1 MKRFFLA
8 LSVCMMLTC
17 ITFENANARENML
30 GLRASFS
37 DTVKKAT
44 SAVVNIYTEKE
55 VVSRSLNPF
64 FDDPFFNQFFNQG
77 LSGRMKKRIER
88 SLGSGVVVTNDG
100 YLVTNY
106 HVVKDA
112 TSVRVVFH
120 DRTEMAAEFIAADK
134 NSDIAIMKI
143 ILEDER
149 DQAEFK
155 YVDFADSDSIEVG
168 DVVLAMGNPF
178 GVGQSVTMGIVSAL
192 GRSNLGT
199 GHYENYIQTD
209 AAINPGNSG
218 GALLD
223 SEGKLV
229 GINTAIYSKTGGSQ
243 GVGFAIPANA
253 VRVSLNSV
261 LTTGKITR
269 PWFGA
274 AGQDVTDDLAV
285 QLELSRPYGVLVNE
299 IVPGSPAETANLEI
313 GDIILSFDGK
323 EVDNMSVLNARIASS
338 YVGEEYDMDV
348 WREGKPY
355 VSKVM
360 LGALPDRRVE
370 DQYKVQGSNPLAGYT
385 FEPLS
390 PALNDE
396 LGLPLNAE
404 GIVVVGQP
412 NRRGFGIVE
421 LQAGDIIVSINKKN
435 IRTMKDLQTA
445 VSRRPNAWQVV
456 YERAGHVH
464 RVVIQ

>member
-1 MKRFFLA
+1 MKRFVFVFSMLA
-8 LSVCMMLTC
+8 IVLGVVGHAT
-17 ITFENANARENML
+17 ARDNML

-37 DTVKKAT
+37 DTVKKAS

-55 VVSRSLNPF
+55 VVARTLNPF
-64 FDDPFFNQFFNQG
+64 LDDPFFNQFFNQEG
-77 LSGRMKKRIER
+77 ISGRMKKRIER
-88 SLGSGVVVTNDG
+88 SLGSGVVVTEDG
-100 YLVTNY
+100 YIVTNY

-112 TSVRVVFH
+112 TSIRVVFG

-134 NSDIAIMKI
+134 NSDIAVMKI

-149 DQAEFK
+149 DKAQFK
-155 YVDFADSDSIEVG
+155 YLDFADSDEIEVG
-168 DVVLAMGNPF
+168 DVVLALGNPF

-218 GALLD
+218 GALVD

-229 GINTAIYSKTGGSQ
+229 GVNTAIYSKTGGSQ

-253 VRVSLNSV
+253 VRVTLNSV

-285 QLELSRPYGVLVNE
+285 QLELSRPYGVLINE
-299 IVPGSPAETANLEI
+299 IVPDSPAAKANLQI

-323 EVDNMSVLNARIASS
+323 EVDTMGVLNARIASS
-338 YVGEEYDMDV
+338 YVGETYEMDV
-348 WREGKPY
+348 WREGKGY
-355 VSKVM
+355 VSSVM

-370 DQYKVQGSNPLAGYT
+370 EQYTVQGSNPLAGYT

-396 LGLPLNAE
+396 LGLPFNTE
-404 GIVVVGQP
+404 GVVVVGAP
-412 NRRGFGIVE
+412 GRRGFGMVDLIE
-421 LQAGDIIVSINKKN
+421 GDIITSINKKN

-456 YERAGHVH
+456 YERGGNIH
-464 RVVIQ
+464 RVIVQ

>member
-1 MKRFFLA
+1 MKRFVFVFSMLA
-8 LSVCMMLTC
+8 VV
-17 ITFENANARENML
+17 FGVVGHANARDNML

-37 DTVKKAT
+37 DTVKKAS

-55 VVSRSLNPF
+55 VVARTLNPF
-64 FDDPFFNQFFNQG
+64 LDDPFFNQFFNQEG
-77 LSGRMKKRIER
+77 ISGRMKKRIER
-88 SLGSGVVVTNDG
+88 SLGSGVVVTEDG
-100 YLVTNY
+100 YIVTNY

-112 TSVRVVFH
+112 TSIRVVFG

-134 NSDIAIMKI
+134 NSDIAVMKI

-149 DQAEFK
+149 DTAQFK
-155 YVDFADSDSIEVG
+155 YLDFADSDEIEVG
-168 DVVLAMGNPF
+168 DVVLALGNPF

-218 GALLD
+218 GALVD

-229 GINTAIYSKTGGSQ
+229 GVNTAIYSKTGGSQ

-253 VRVSLNSV
+253 VRVTLNSV

-285 QLELSRPYGVLVNE
+285 QLELSRPYGVLINE
-299 IVPGSPAETANLEI
+299 IVPDSPAAKANLQI

-323 EVDNMSVLNARIASS
+323 EVDTMGVLNARIASS
-338 YVGEEYDMDV
+338 YVGETYNMDV
-348 WREGKPY
+348 WREGKGY
-355 VSKVM
+355 VSSVM
-360 LGALPDRRVE
+360 LGALPDRRVAE
-370 DQYKVQGSNPLAGYT
+370 QYTVQGSNPLAGYT

-396 LGLPLNAE
+396 LGLPFNTE
-404 GIVVVGQP
+404 GVVVVGAP
-412 NRRGFGIVE
+412 SRRGFGMVDLIE
-421 LQAGDIIVSINKKN
+421 GDIIVSINKKN

-456 YERAGHVH
+456 YERSGNIH
-464 RVVIQ
+464 RVIVQ